1 MKQHRRTSQNDSA
14 FYHEHTEP
22 MLPDIT
28 VPIPLSALPHE
39 SWISRLMRA
48 IGAFFSFLIKK
59 INQLLALA
67 LTVLLLLLFTR
78 FILHFFS
85 ISSSQFSSWMLL
97 LSAPLVAPFNGLLP
111 SLPYDGY
118 SIDVSTLIAIIA
130 YALAVTIA
138 RQFLKVLAAGP
149 G

>member
-1 MKQHRRTSQNDSA
+1 MKQHRRTSQNSSA

-22 MLPDIT
+22 MFPDIT
-28 VPIPLSALPHE
+28 APIPRSALPRE
-39 SWISRLMRA
+39 SWIRRLMHA
-48 IGAFFSFLIKK
+48 IGAFFSFMIQK

-67 LTVLLLLLFTR
+67 LTVLLLLLFIR
-78 FILHFFS
+78 FAFHFFS
-85 ISSSQFSSWMLL
+85 ISQSQFASWIFL
-97 LSAPLVAPFNGLLP
+97 LSAPVVAPFNGLLP

-118 SIDVSTLIAIIA
+118 SIDVSTLIAIIV

-149 G
+149 E